1 VARYK
6 FVLPAG
12 IPATRYRV
20 DLDSSTD
27 TPAAIAAGAGGLPL
41 IQRSL
46 LVANPASGALPDV
59 YGPDGASILYLKQ
72 LRYDGV
78 VTGSPTTLNGQAPY
92 SDPGSASGGSGLV
105 AGILNAADTPP
116 APGIYLVRPSTLSLP
131 ALPTIQKKWTGD
143 SVGGADSAFSVQA
156 ANLTSSATGPRT
168 PRLSMVAATATTSI
182 TNWGALGS
190 FTAWTVAFDFEMP
203 ALPPALA
210 QILVPFTAAS
220 GTCFRLQITSGGV
233 LQLADA
239 SATVRDSSPAL
250 SANTGYR
257 IEAYGNT
264 DGMTV
269 DIYLQGTNTLV
280 DSLTYAAT
288 GAFGANLNNVRFG
301 CIVGVTGGFNAFFD
315 SILVLAAAQKVGDW
329 VTRV

>member
-1 VARYK
+1 
-6 FVLPAG
+6 
-12 IPATRYRV
+12 
-20 DLDSSTD
+20 
-27 TPAAIAAGAGGLPL
+27 
-41 IQRSL
+41 
-46 LVANPASGALPDV
+46 VANPASGALPDV

-156 ANLTSSATGPRT
+156 ANLTSSATGPG
-168 PRLSMVAATATTSI
+168 PRACRWSPRPRRPASPTGAPWAASPPGRWLSTSRCPPCRLRSRRS
-182 TNWGALGS
+182 WS
-190 FTAWTVAFDFEMP
+190 RSPRRP
-203 ALPPALA
+203 ARASASRSPPA
-210 QILVPFTAAS
+210 AS
-220 GTCFRLQITSGGV
+220 